1 MVHESKAAFTIRRI
15 ADLDAAARLYE
26 EEIQPM
32 LMRAVN
38 EVMGEWADKKDW
50 DAHISDY
57 GIPRAFPAGWQNKK
71 NNEDYPIAWF
81 EMNVVGSRS
90 LWVAELCGVGTGA
103 MVMWWDW
110 LKQDYGYHNH
120 PRWIKFLAD
129 YAAFY
134 VDELRQAHFTYHE
147 GTGLFFTPIQTVP
160 SRDLAQWMENGDP
173 EEVLRLPITV
183 ALDRCDKAKPLF
195 DKILAAA
202 KAHANKSGWL
212 SGVAEAAEPDRDAP
226 AEPTPTPGEPTL
238 ALLAAE
244 PRRRSGAPADQAPI
258 GIGRAASGALRPRR
272 RVLYGVLAGAAV
284 ILLIGVWGV
293 KTGLHPSINGPA
305 ARSEGASAA
314 PAVAPVSDVHP
325 VEALAQERKR
335 AEALA
340 RDLWAARA
348 EIAALKPQA
357 AAQQSLTQERQRAQI
372 LEKLVQELK
381 KSEALIRGK
390 TEALARDLDAA
401 RAEIAVLKSRAQS
414 AD

>member
-71 NNEDYPIAWF
+71 NNEEDPIAWF

-147 GTGLFFTPIQTVP
+147 GTGLFFTPVQMVP
-160 SRDLAQWMENGDP
+160 SRDLAQWMESGDP

-212 SGVAEAAEPDRDAP
+212 SGVAEAAEPDRHAP
-226 AEPTPTPGEPTL
+226 VERTL
-238 ALLAAE
+238 ALLAGD

-258 GIGRAASGALRPRR
+258 GIGRVASGVVRPRR
-272 RVLYGVLAGAAV
+272 RVLYDVLAGAAA
-284 ILLIGVWGV
+284 ILLIGVWGS
-293 KTGLHPSINGPA
+293 KTGLHPSINSPA
-305 ARSEGASAA
+305 ARSEEASAA
-314 PAVAPVSDVHP
+314 LAVAPVSDVHP

-335 AEALA
+335 AEAL
-340 RDLWAARA
+340 A

-372 LEKLVQELK
+372 LEKLVQEFK